1 MSALDAVAILVRED
15 GGFVISTDRARLDLD
30 VIHGFLAQQSYWCRG
45 IPRGVVECAV
55 ANSLCFGIYGDS
67 GQQVG
72 FARVVTDFATYGYVA
87 DVFVLPEWRG
97 RGLSKRLMRAVLDHP
112 ALQGFRR
119 LTLATRD
126 AQGLYAQFGFTTSRR
141 PDWQMERF
149 NATVYGDPL

>member
-1 MSALDAVAILVRED
+1 MSA
-15 GGFVISTDRARLDLD
+15 GFEISNDRARLDLD
-30 VIHGFLAQQSYWCRG
+30 VIHDFLTRQSYWCRG
-45 IPRGVVECAV
+45 IPRATVERAV
-55 ANSLCFGIYGDS
+55 ANSLCFGVYDQKGTQI
-67 GQQVG
+67 G

-87 DVFVLPEWRG
+87 DVFVLPDWRG
-97 RGLSKRLMRAVLDHP
+97 RGVSKRLMQAIVDHP

-126 AQGLYAQFGFTTSRR
+126 AQGLYAQFGFKTSAR